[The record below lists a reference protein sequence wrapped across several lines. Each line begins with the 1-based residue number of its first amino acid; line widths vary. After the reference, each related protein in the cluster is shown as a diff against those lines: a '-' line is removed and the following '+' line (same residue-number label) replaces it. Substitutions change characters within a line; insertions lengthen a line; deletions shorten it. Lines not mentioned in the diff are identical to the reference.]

1 MSLDREA
8 ARALF
13 DNAEPMPAT
22 AGGAPFAAASPFAP
36 ASDDAFA
43 PVGNEALAARMSGR
57 STRKGPDWRL
67 IAPVGV
73 AALCAG
79 AVLLVATQRNDAQP
93 GKDVAATTVIRTT
106 PMPAP
111 AAPPIESAA
120 VTPPPSSIVEP
131 PAVKPAAVVRTQVR
145 TAPVTRRATAP
156 RTVAAAPS
164 ASDASSN
171 VSAREPYVPP
181 PVLGAPAQ
189 VTVTPVAP
197 PPVETVEPQPVTPP
211 QP

>member
-1 MSLDREA
+1 MTLDRDA

-22 AGGAPFAAASPFAP
+22 AGGAPFAASTP
-36 ASDDAFA
+36 FA
-43 PVGNEALAARMSGR
+43 PVGNDALTARMNGR
-57 STRKGPDWRL
+57 PVRKGPDWRL

-79 AVLLVATQRNDAQP
+79 AVLLAVSQRDDAEP
-93 GKDVAATTVIRTT
+93 GKTVASTEITRPLPAPT

-111 AAPPIESAA
+111 IETAA
-120 VTPPPSSIVEP
+120 VTPSPLSIVEP
-131 PAVKPAAVVRTQVR
+131 PAIRPAPVVRAQVR
-145 TAPVTRRATAP
+145 SEPARRAPAP
-156 RTVAAAPS
+156 HTVAVAPS
-164 ASDASSN
+164 ASDASAD

-189 VTVTPVAP
+189 VVITPAAP
-197 PPVETVEPQPVTPP
+197 PPVSAPEPQPLTPQ